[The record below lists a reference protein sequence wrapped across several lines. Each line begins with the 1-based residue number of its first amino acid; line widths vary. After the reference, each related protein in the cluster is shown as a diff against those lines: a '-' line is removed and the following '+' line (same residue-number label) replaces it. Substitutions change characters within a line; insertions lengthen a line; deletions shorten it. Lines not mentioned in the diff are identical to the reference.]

1 MQYTILI
8 FILSDCGKREK
19 EESKWK
25 GKRNWIKTD
34 ENHMGKKYN
43 HKYMYI
49 CYGMLYV
56 TNITLVLLVDITKM
70 MSCKN
75 K

>member
-25 GKRNWIKTD
+25 GKRNWRNKDMKITWEKNIIINTCISVM
-34 ENHMGKKYN
+34 EC
-43 HKYMYI
+43 YI
-49 CYGMLYV
+49 SQ
-56 TNITLVLLVDITKM
+56 I
-70 MSCKN
+70 
-75 K
+75 

>member
-25 GKRNWIKTD
+25 GKRNWRKTD
-34 ENHMGKKYN
+34 MKITWGKN
-43 HKYMYI
+43 IIINTCISVMECYMSQI
-49 CYGMLYV
+49 
-56 TNITLVLLVDITKM
+56 
-70 MSCKN
+70 
-75 K
+75 